1 MYKLLSRIEF
11 YAALLQGKGFGSST
25 VKEEVARLGKYVNNP
40 NLVIDIGGNIGNYTN
55 EILTRYP
62 NANVHIFEPAKVNY
76 NKLIDRFDSS
86 KNVKINNYAVSNK
99 NGEGKLFSDVV
110 GSGLASLTQRKL
122 DHFGLDHDII
132 ENIKIIKFSDYWN
145 NELSNAII
153 DIVKIDVEGHE
164 LDVLNGFEEA
174 LVKTKLV
181 QFEFGGC
188 NLDTH
193 TTFQEFYY
201 YFNSRNFEILRITPF
216 GLQKI
221 KEYNEIDEYY
231 LTTNFICVNKNLV

>member
-11 YAALLQGKGFGSST
+11 YAALMQGKGFGSST
-25 VKEEVARLGKYVNNP
+25 VKEEVARLNKYVINP

-55 EILTRYP
+55 EILSKYP
-62 NANVHIFEPAKVNY
+62 NANVHIFEPAKVNFE
-76 NKLIDRFDSS
+76 KLTTTFISN
-86 KNVKINNYAVSNK
+86 KNVKINNAAVSK
-99 NGEGKLFSDVV
+99 ENGEGNLFSDVA
-110 GSGLASLTQRKL
+110 GSGLASLTQRNL
-122 DHFGLDHDII
+122 DHFGLEHDII
-132 ENIKIIKFSDYWN
+132 EKIKIIKFEDYWKS
-145 NELSNAII
+145 ELSNSQI

-164 LDVLNGFEEA
+164 LDVLNGFGEA
-174 LVKTKLV
+174 LWKTKLI

-216 GLQKI
+216 GLQTI
-221 KEYNEIDEYY
+221 KEYNEIDEFY
-231 LTTNFICVNKNLV
+231 LTTNFICINKNLL

>member
-25 VKEEVARLGKYVNNP
+25 VKEEVARLNKYVSNP

-55 EILTRYP
+55 EILSKYP
-62 NANVHIFEPAKVNY
+62 NANVHIFEPAKVNFE
-76 NKLIDRFDSS
+76 KLTTRFISN
-86 KNVKINNYAVSNK
+86 KNVKINNAAVSK
-99 NGEGKLFSDVV
+99 ENGEGNLFSDVI

-122 DHFGLDHDII
+122 DHFGLEHDII
-132 ENIKIIKFSDYWN
+132 EKIKIIKFEDYWKS
-145 NELSNAII
+145 ELSNSQI

-164 LDVLNGFEEA
+164 LDVLNGFGEA
-174 LVKTKLV
+174 LGKTKLI

-216 GLQKI
+216 GLQTI
-221 KEYNEIDEYY
+221 KEYNEIDEFY
-231 LTTNFICVNKNLV
+231 LTTNFICINKNLL